1 MIVITG
7 VKGQLGIDILNAC
20 HNLKLDCFGI
30 DRSDLDITDKEAV
43 ENFFK
48 NNKFDILIH
57 CAAYTAVDLAED
69 ESALCYEV
77 NTQATINLANACKE
91 YNVKLVLIST
101 DYVFDGTKEG
111 FYEVDDLTSA
121 LSVYGKSKAN
131 AEKYIQNTLNE
142 YFIIRISWVF
152 GLNGKNFIRTM
163 LNLAKTREEISVVSD
178 QVGSPTY
185 TKDVAKLI
193 VAIAITK
200 KYGIYHATNEGE
212 CSWADLASYVF
223 STVGYRTAVK
233 YIRSNEYKTKAPRP
247 LNSRLSKSKLDEM
260 GFNRL
265 PSWQDAVNR
274 YLIELKEE
282 GLL

>member
-7 VKGQLGIDILNAC
+7 VKGQLGIDILNTC

-48 NNKFDILIH
+48 NNKFDTLIH
-57 CAAYTAVDLAED
+57 CAAFTAVDLAED

>member
-57 CAAYTAVDLAED
+57 CAAFTAVDLAED

>member
-265 PSWQDAVNR
+265 PHWKDAVDR

-282 GLL
+282 GQL

>member
-20 HNLKLDCFGI
+20 HNLKLDCFGV

-48 NNKFDILIH
+48 NNKFDTLIH
-57 CAAYTAVDLAED
+57 CAAFTAVDLAED

>member
-193 VAIAITK
+193 VAIAKTK